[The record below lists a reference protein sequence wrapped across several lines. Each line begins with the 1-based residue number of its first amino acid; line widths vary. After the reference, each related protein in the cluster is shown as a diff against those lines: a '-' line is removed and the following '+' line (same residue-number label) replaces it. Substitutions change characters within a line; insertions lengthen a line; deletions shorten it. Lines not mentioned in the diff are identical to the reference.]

1 MNMSVHYILKRE
13 QGYSSYGVLPTK
25 KNKLI
30 LSLKVLNSN
39 TLPHSDDIA
48 KILDIRAYEM
58 RF

>member
-1 MNMSVHYILKRE
+1 MSEIGSFLLDGYIFLVW
-13 QGYSSYGVLPTK
+13 SSPNQ

-48 KILDIRAYEM
+48 KIEDIRAYEM

>member
-1 MNMSVHYILKRE
+1 ME
-13 QGYSSYGVLPTK
+13 SSQP

-48 KILDIRAYEM
+48 KIEDIRAYEM